1 LGLLFDIISLLVFH
15 FWAGKHSEWTA
26 NSVTASAREL
36 EMSPSPILQPE
47 LEHIDNRSD
56 DALVVDLN
64 SDLSGVAAENINM
77 LSALMHVGSDLLR
90 STTTLVEAFVIIY
103 FPR

>member
-1 LGLLFDIISLLVFH
+1 
-15 FWAGKHSEWTA
+15 
-26 NSVTASAREL
+26 
-36 EMSPSPILQPE
+36 MSPSPILQPE